1 MEEVL
6 TQIKDEVI
14 RRLKKLDPA
23 VDIFFEQIHSTDDE
37 HGITRPETY
46 YFIDIMLSNSTVD
59 RFFVEMGV
67 LVDVAYHEKNES
79 NTAYLVKAGELGG
92 LFCPV
97 FSFGDRHIT
106 VPSASHKVADH
117 VLHTSFALQFRHPLP
132 MEAESELMRELDVA
146 VEKERN
152 KL

>member
-67 LVDVAYHEKNES
+67 LVDVAYQIGR
-79 NTAYLVKAGELGG
+79 A
-92 LFCPV
+92 
-97 FSFGDRHIT
+97 
-106 VPSASHKVADH
+106 H
-117 VLHTSFALQFRHPLP
+117 V
-132 MEAESELMRELDVA
+132 
-146 VEKERN
+146 
-152 KL
+152 